1 MFFDGKGIKQNYKE
15 AFNWWIK
22 AADSGNADAQHNLGY
37 MYENGFSVEKNIDQ
51 AVSWYK
57 KGANKDDK
65 CKQAL
70 KRLGY

>member
-1 MFFDGKGIKQNYKE
+1 
-15 AFNWWIK
+15 
-22 AADSGNADAQHNLGY
+22 
-37 MYENGFSVEKNIDQ
+37 MYENGFGVEKNIDQ

-65 CKQAL
+65 CKEAL